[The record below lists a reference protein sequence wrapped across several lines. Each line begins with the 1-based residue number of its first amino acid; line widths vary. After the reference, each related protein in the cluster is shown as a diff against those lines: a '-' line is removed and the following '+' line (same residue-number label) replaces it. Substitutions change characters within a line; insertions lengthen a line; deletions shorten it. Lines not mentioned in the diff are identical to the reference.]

1 MKTPRLLIYAADLV
15 RLSGKCEKT
24 CRRLLLKMKVHYGL
38 EKGQDLTF
46 YQVSEFLKIPV
57 DQLFPY
63 IKMFPFLFMVST
75 STADH

>member
-1 MKTPRLLIYAADLV
+1 
-15 RLSGKCEKT
+15 
-24 CRRLLLKMKVHYGL
+24 MKVHYGL
-38 EKGQDLTF
+38 ERGQDLTF